1 MPEIVKPLSS
11 LDIDSIIKSDSI
23 SMSVSTSAS
32 TSASILASTSTSTS
46 TSVSA
51 SISASAYA
59 STSTGASDTMSTSGS
74 TNSRPQET
82 TTKSRQELPNTGE
95 KQSVKSGLLG
105 LILGLTGLGL
115 VAKRRK
121 RDDED

>member
-1 MPEIVKPLSS
+1 
-11 LDIDSIIKSDSI
+11 
-23 SMSVSTSAS
+23 SAS
-32 TSASILASTSTSTS
+32 TSASASASTSDSASASTSASETMSTS
-46 TSVSA
+46 TSVST
-51 SISASAYA
+51 SE
-59 STSTGASDTMSTSGS
+59 STSTSGS

-82 TTKSRQELPNTGE
+82 ITNSRQELPNTGE

-105 LILGLTGLGL
+105 FILGLTGLGL

>member
-1 MPEIVKPLSS
+1 A
-11 LDIDSIIKSDSI
+11 
-23 SMSVSTSAS
+23 SAS
-32 TSASILASTSTSTS
+32 TSASASESASTS
-46 TSVSA
+46 A
-51 SISASAYA
+51 SASA
-59 STSTGASDTMSTSGS
+59 STSASVSTSESTSTSGS

-82 TTKSRQELPNTGE
+82 ITNSRQELPNTGE

>member
-1 MPEIVKPLSS
+1 
-11 LDIDSIIKSDSI
+11 
-23 SMSVSTSAS
+23 
-32 TSASILASTSTSTS
+32 
-46 TSVSA
+46 
-51 SISASAYA
+51 
-59 STSTGASDTMSTSGS
+59 GS

-82 TTKSRQELPNTGE
+82 ITNSRQELPNTGE

>member
-1 MPEIVKPLSS
+1 
-11 LDIDSIIKSDSI
+11 
-23 SMSVSTSAS
+23 STSAS
-32 TSASILASTSTSTS
+32 TSTSASASASTSA
-46 TSVSA
+46 SA
-51 SISASAYA
+51 SESASTSASASA
-59 STSTGASDTMSTSGS
+59 STSASVSTSESTSTSGS

-82 TTKSRQELPNTGE
+82 ITNSRQELPNTGE

>member
-1 MPEIVKPLSS
+1 M
-11 LDIDSIIKSDSI
+11 
-23 SMSVSTSAS
+23 
-32 TSASILASTSTSTS
+32 
-46 TSVSA
+46 
-51 SISASAYA
+51 SASAYA
-59 STSTGASDTMSTSGS
+59 STSTDASDTMSTSGSVSTSMSTSTDASDTMSTSTSASTSTSGS

-82 TTKSRQELPNTGE
+82 RTKASQDLPNTGE

-121 RDDED
+121 KDDED

>member
-1 MPEIVKPLSS
+1 A
-11 LDIDSIIKSDSI
+11 
-23 SMSVSTSAS
+23 STSAS
-32 TSASILASTSTSTS
+32 TSASASASTSA
-46 TSVSA
+46 SA
-51 SISASAYA
+51 SESASTSASASA
-59 STSTGASDTMSTSGS
+59 STSASVSTSESTSTSGS

-82 TTKSRQELPNTGE
+82 ITNSRQELPNTGE